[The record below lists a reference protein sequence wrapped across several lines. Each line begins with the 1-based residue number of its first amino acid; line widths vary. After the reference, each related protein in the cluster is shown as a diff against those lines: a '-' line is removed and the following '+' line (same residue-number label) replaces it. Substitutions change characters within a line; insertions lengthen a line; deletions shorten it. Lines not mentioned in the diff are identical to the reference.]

1 MDIPQ
6 LPFDN
11 LYKFLAITG
20 YMIMILPTLYLNN
33 DVGNTTVSIA
43 ETSAE
48 VQYLKSKGEISDTLV
63 LRKKLAVQ
71 EALTKQQNAK
81 IKWLYFFLIFGAV
94 IGHWGLFAWYNKVQV
109 PKDIILKKQAEQIS
123 NGNS

>member
-1 MDIPQ
+1 MNIPQ

-33 DVGNTTVSIA
+33 EVDDTTISIA
-43 ETSAE
+43 EISAE

-71 EALTKQQNAK
+71 EALTKQQDAK
-81 IKWLYFFLIFGAV
+81 IKWLYFFVIFGAI
-94 IGHWGLFAWYNKVQV
+94 IGHWGLLAWYNKVQV